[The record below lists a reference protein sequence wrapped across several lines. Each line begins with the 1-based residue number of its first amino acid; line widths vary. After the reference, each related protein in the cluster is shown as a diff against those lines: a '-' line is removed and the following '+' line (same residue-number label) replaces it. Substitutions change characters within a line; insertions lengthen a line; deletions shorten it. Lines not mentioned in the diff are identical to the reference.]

1 LAVFFVLKVAQ
12 AYVAKAAE
20 ATGKERVLKELIES
34 VAAKAAGGLQ
44 NAGSKFD
51 FEVFA
56 LPGGSVIAVALWCWS
71 MALMMVKSSHAHSLQ
86 EAASVAA
93 APVAAATVVAAPV
106 AAAEAAEPGPI
117 NEQTLPVPGAVAS
130 RVDCTWRGAHCT

>member
-1 LAVFFVLKVAQ
+1 
-12 AYVAKAAE
+12 
-20 ATGKERVLKELIES
+20 LKELIES

-71 MALMMVKSSHAHSLQ
+71 MALMMVKSSHAHPLQ
-86 EAASVAA
+86 EAAAAVVAT
-93 APVAAATVVAAPV
+93 TVVAAPV
-106 AAAEAAEPGPI
+106 IAAEAAEPAPI
-117 NEQTLPVPGAVAS
+117 NERSLPVPSAVAS
-130 RVDCTWRGAHCT
+130 RVGCTWRGAHCT

>member
-1 LAVFFVLKVAQ
+1 
-12 AYVAKAAE
+12 
-20 ATGKERVLKELIES
+20 LKELIES

-71 MALMMVKSSHAHSLQ
+71 MALMMVKSSHAHPLQ
-86 EAASVAA
+86 EAAAAVVAT
-93 APVAAATVVAAPV
+93 TVVAAPV
-106 AAAEAAEPGPI
+106 VAAEAAEPDTI
-117 NEQTLPVPGAVAS
+117 NELPVPSAVVS
-130 RVDCTWRGAHCT
+130 RVGCTWRGAHCT

>member
-1 LAVFFVLKVAQ
+1 M
-12 AYVAKAAE
+12 
-20 ATGKERVLKELIES
+20 KELIES

-71 MALMMVKSSHAHSLQ
+71 MALMMVKSSHAHPVQ
-86 EAASVAA
+86 E
-93 APVAAATVVAAPV
+93 AAATVVAAPV
-106 AAAEAAEPGPI
+106 SAAEATEPDAI
-117 NEQTLPVPGAVAS
+117 TEQSLQVPSAVAS
-130 RVDCTWRGAHCT
+130 RVGCTWRGAHCA